1 MLLKLSLRVNLVALV
16 VDLVAEMVAA
26 LVVAGLAGLVAV
38 MAAAG
43 LAGLVAVMVAAGL
56 AGLVAVMAAE
66 EAAEAFRADR
76 VLAQLA
82 PGRRPRLVTIR
93 NCLSHKMV

>member
-1 MLLKLSLRVNLVALV
+1 MLLKLSLRVNLVGLV

-26 LVVAGLAGLVAV
+26 GLAGLVVAGLAGLVVV
-38 MAAAG
+38 MAA
-43 LAGLVAVMVAAGL
+43 VGL

>member
-1 MLLKLSLRVNLVALV
+1 MKLSLRVNLVAAV
-16 VDLVAEMVAA
+16 VDLVAEMTAVLA
-26 LVVAGLAGLVAV
+26 VAGS
-38 MAAAG
+38 
-43 LAGLVAVMVAAGL
+43 AGLVAVMVVAGSAGLVAVMVVADL

-66 EAAEAFRADR
+66 EVAEAFRADR

-82 PGRRPRLVTIR
+82 QGRRPHLVTIR